1 MFCYSLHHQ
10 YWKSIIFQQNLVMV
24 TLTNLDS
31 FTAMNVLSS
40 AGVDAIMVSAHF
52 RSTKFQDWA
61 FLYNLVVVYPSKMK
75 LFSFQIDK
83 IFKKQVFLQL
93 ICLLVLWIR
102 IILWKLRWKK
112 ILNIPISKSHLEKNH
127 ILSVKKCISDDLHL
141 LCSLTNCYWH

>member
-1 MFCYSLHHQ
+1 MTLLLSDRLSLSGFVTV
-10 YWKSIIFQQNLVMV
+10 YIISIGKVSFFQQNLVMV

-93 ICLLVLWIR
+93 ISKLL
-102 IILWKLRWKK
+102 
-112 ILNIPISKSHLEKNH
+112 LEKNN
-127 ILSVKKCISDDLHL
+127 ILSVKKCILDET
-141 LCSLTNCYWH
+141 LTCIYFVL

>member
-93 ICLLVLWIR
+93 ICLLILWIR

-112 ILNIPISKSHLEKNH
+112 YQIFQFPNYILKRIISFLSKS
-127 ILSVKKCISDDLHL
+127 VFQMTCIYFVL
-141 LCSLTNCYWH
+141 

>member
-1 MFCYSLHHQ
+1 MTLLLSDRLSLSGFVTV
-10 YWKSIIFQQNLVMV
+10 YIISIGKVSFFQQNLVMV

-40 AGVDAIMVSAHF
+40 AGVDAIMMSAHF

-75 LFSFQIDK
+75 LFAFQIDK

-93 ICLLVLWIR
+93 ISKLL
-102 IILWKLRWKK
+102 
-112 ILNIPISKSHLEKNH
+112 LEKNN
-127 ILSVKKCISDDLHL
+127 ILSVKKCILDET
-141 LCSLTNCYWH
+141 LTCIYFVL

>member
-61 FLYNLVVVYPSKMK
+61 FLYNLVVVHPSTMK

-93 ICLLVLWIR
+93 ICLLILWIR

-112 ILNIPISKSHLEKNH
+112 LQIFQFPNYILKRIISFLSKS
-127 ILSVKKCISDDLHL
+127 VFQTTCIYFVL
-141 LCSLTNCYWH
+141 

>member
-1 MFCYSLHHQ
+1 
-10 YWKSIIFQQNLVMV
+10 MV
-24 TLTNLDS
+24 TLTNLHS

-40 AGVDAIMVSAHF
+40 AGVDAVMVSAHF

-93 ICLLVLWIR
+93 ICLLVL
-102 IILWKLRWKK
+102 
-112 ILNIPISKSHLEKNH
+112 
-127 ILSVKKCISDDLHL
+127 
-141 LCSLTNCYWH
+141 

>member
-1 MFCYSLHHQ
+1 MSGFVTVYII
-10 YWKSIIFQQNLVMV
+10 SIGKVSFFQQNLVMV

-75 LFSFQIDK
+75 LFAFQIDK

-93 ICLLVLWIR
+93 ICLL
-102 IILWKLRWKK
+102 IL
-112 ILNIPISKSHLEKNH
+112 
-127 ILSVKKCISDDLHL
+127 
-141 LCSLTNCYWH
+141 